1 MIQSTAGAELCA
13 THTQKKPAPIDCVN
27 AVDHTYKGVIDLSE
41 RVVVGE
47 PVQKSALHWVIPYD
61 VVDDAGNAAV
71 TVWRDVVV
79 QEVDL
84 EDVEVKIRQQVTREM
99 EAEKNKA
106 IERAVAKERVEWEK
120 ANKTPTSRNARNQN
134 GKNKNC
140 PACAKCDDS
149 CPNTND
155 GVKVDAASCQ
165 SYCEG
170 VAATCT
176 MSDDNAMYA
185 IIFWLEDVFPA
196 WVVPFIIMAVL
207 VFGFVYIVRWI
218 VTLIFNPRG
227 FQSYDYNPYGAA
239 ADSELFQSTAQPSTP
254 TAPPSASLSA
264 QNTNSFF
271 SPGSQAAMS
280 SPAAANTPGSA
291 SRQVQGYDDT
301 IYQIPD
307 IISPSKTG
315 DGVPRRSPY
324 R

>member
-1 MIQSTAGAELCA
+1 MIQTTSGAELCA
-13 THTQKKPAPIDCVN
+13 THEHKKPAPVDCVS
-27 AVDHTYKGVIDLSE
+27 AVDYTYKGNIDLSG

-47 PVQKSALHWVIPYD
+47 PVQKSALHWVVPYD
-61 VVDDAGNAAV
+61 VSDDAGNAAL
-71 TVWRDVVV
+71 TVWRDVIV
-79 QEVDL
+79 QEVNLADL
-84 EDVEVKIRQQVTREM
+84 EVKIRQDVTREM

-106 IERAVAKERVEWEK
+106 IERAVGKERVEWEK
-120 ANKTPTSRNARNQN
+120 ANKTPTSRN
-134 GKNKNC
+134 GKNC
-140 PACAKCDDS
+140 PVCAKCDDS
-149 CPNTND
+149 CPNTNT
-155 GVKVDAASCQ
+155 GVEVDAASCQ
-165 SYCEG
+165 SYCKG
-170 VAATCT
+170 LAATCT
-176 MSDDNAMYA
+176 MSDENAMYA

-207 VFGFVYIVRWI
+207 VFGFVYIVRWV

-227 FQSYDYNPYGAA
+227 FQSYDYNPYGGA
-239 ADSELFQSTAQPSTP
+239 ADSELFQSAAQPSTP
-254 TAPPSASLSA
+254 AVPPSASLSA

-291 SRQVQGYDDT
+291 SRQAQGYDNS
-301 IYQIPD
+301 IYQMPD